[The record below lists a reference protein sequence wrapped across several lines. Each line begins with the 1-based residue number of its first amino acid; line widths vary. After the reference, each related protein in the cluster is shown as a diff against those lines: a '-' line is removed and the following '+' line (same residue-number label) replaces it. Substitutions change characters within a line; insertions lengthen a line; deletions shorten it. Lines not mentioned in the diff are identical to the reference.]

1 MTITMRP
8 PARFQ
13 SASTT
18 DKIAN
23 LVPGSGGSVLQL
35 SMRRIHDLVA
45 FCLPY
50 EFEDVVADVT
60 GADRIEPEN
69 FQVLEFARRV
79 YKLTRFASGSQRLAR
94 AMVSWLNG
102 PQLTRLMVPWPNAS
116 RLTRDYDLFFPVF
129 NHPFELFAL
138 FAVADW
144 RKHCRRA
151 ACFISEIWL
160 HDIPNYLLELLAKFD
175 HIFLGVRH
183 PTKEIAR
190 IVGRPC
196 TYLPLA
202 VDVLRFAPYPN
213 QPARGI
219 DVCNIG
225 RRSPVTHAAL
235 LRLARDRR
243 LFYYYDTVRASGE
256 RGRQMTFSVGNAS
269 EHRLLLAS
277 LLQRSR
283 YYIANRARVNEP
295 EIIEGKEEISSRF
308 YEGVAAGAVL
318 LGEAPRTDEFRR
330 QFDWQD
336 AVIPL
341 PFDSPEVGE
350 IIKALDGD
358 PQRIERI
365 RGENVHHAALRH
377 DWVHRLH
384 TVFDTLGLRPTEA
397 MLAREE
403 RLRALAAAVF
413 AR

>member
-1 MTITMRP
+1 MVR
-8 PARFQ
+8 
-13 SASTT
+13 
-18 DKIAN
+18 
-23 LVPGSGGSVLQL
+23 GSGGSVLQL

-50 EFEDVVADVT
+50 EFEDVVAELT
-60 GADRIEPEN
+60 GADRVEPEDSGA
-69 FQVLEFARRV
+69 LEFARRV
-79 YKLTRFASGSQRLAR
+79 YKLGQLVARSRRLAG
-94 AMVSWLNG
+94 AMA
-102 PQLTRLMVPWPNAS
+102 PRLGLR
-116 RLTRDYDLFFPVF
+116 RLARDYDLFFPVF
-129 NHPFELFAL
+129 NNAFELFAL
-138 FAVADW
+138 LAVPHW
-144 RKHCRRA
+144 RDHCRVA
-151 ACFISEIWL
+151 ACFISEIWA
-160 HDIPNYLLELLAKFD
+160 HDIPEYLLELLADFD
-175 HIFLGVRH
+175 HLFIGVRH
-183 PTKEIAR
+183 PTEEVAR

-213 QPARGI
+213 SPPRAI

-243 LFYYYDTVRASGE
+243 IFYYYDTVRASGE

-318 LGEAPRTDEFRR
+318 LGEPPRSDEFRR

-336 AVIPL
+336 AVIRL
-341 PFDSPEVGE
+341 PFDSPDAAEFLE
-350 IIKALDGD
+350 ALDAD

-365 RGENVHHAALRH
+365 RRDNVHQAALRH
-377 DWVHRLH
+377 DWVHRLRA
-384 TVFDTLGLRPTEA
+384 VYETLGLKPTEA

-403 RLRALAAAVF
+403 RLRSLAAAALG
-413 AR
+413 ARGDAA

>member
-1 MTITMRP
+1 
-8 PARFQ
+8 
-13 SASTT
+13 
-18 DKIAN
+18 
-23 LVPGSGGSVLQL
+23 VLQL

-50 EFEDVVADVT
+50 EFEDVVAEVT
-60 GADRIEPEN
+60 GADRVEPEN
-69 FQVLEFARRV
+69 YQTLEFARRL
-79 YKLTRFASGSQRLAR
+79 YKLGRLATRSRRLAR
-94 AMVSWLNG
+94 GLV
-102 PQLTRLMVPWPNAS
+102 PRLGVP
-116 RLTRDYDLFFPVF
+116 RLSRDYDLFFPVF
-129 NHPFELFAL
+129 NHAFELFSL
-138 FAVADW
+138 LAVPDW
-144 RKHCRRA
+144 RERCRAA
-151 ACFISEIWL
+151 ACFISEIWT
-160 HDIPNYLLELLAKFD
+160 HEIPEYLLELLARFD
-175 HIFLGVRH
+175 HVFVGVRH
-183 PTKEIAR
+183 PIETVAR
-190 IVGRPC
+190 IAGRPC

-213 QPARGI
+213 QPARAI

-243 LFYYYDTVRASGE
+243 IFYYYDTVRASGE

-283 YYIANRARVNEP
+283 YYVANRARVNEP

-318 LGEAPRTDEFRR
+318 VGEPPRSDEFRR
-330 QFDWQD
+330 QFDWPD
-336 AVIPL
+336 AVIRL
-341 PFDSPEVGE
+341 PFDSPDAGE
-350 IIKALDGD
+350 FLESLDAD

-365 RGENVHHAALRH
+365 RRDNVHQAALRH

-384 TVFDTLGLRPTEA
+384 AVFDTLGLRPTEA

-403 RLRALAAAVF
+403 RLRSLAAQVLE
-413 AR
+413 ARGAA